1 MTYDDALRY
10 LDEHATYE
18 KTGRITSPSLDNIT
32 ALCEAMGD
40 PQHAAP
46 TIHITGTNGKT
57 TTARLMSPICGAA
70 TPTEWPA

>member
-40 PQHAAP
+40 PQHACP
-46 TIHITGTNGKT
+46 VIHITGTNGKGS
-57 TTARLMSPICGAA
+57 TAQMVSRLLVAA
-70 TPTEWPA
+70 V